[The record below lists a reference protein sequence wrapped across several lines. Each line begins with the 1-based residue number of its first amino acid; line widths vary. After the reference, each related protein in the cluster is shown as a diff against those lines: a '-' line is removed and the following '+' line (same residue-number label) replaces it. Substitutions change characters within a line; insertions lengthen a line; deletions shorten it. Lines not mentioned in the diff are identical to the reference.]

1 MTPQR
6 KKAEEIAACCWC
18 QLTTSDIEMDVRLA
32 AVFTDALLSFALD
45 ERERAIREV
54 VSLFDSNTEKTYIKM
69 ILSLLSETDE
79 VSK

>member
-6 KKAEEIAACCWC
+6 KKAEEILKERYVLQDPVIMAHE
-18 QLTTSDIEMDVRLA
+18 IEQ
-32 AVFTDALLSFALD
+32 ALLD

-79 VSK
+79 VSR